1 MDLAQLRAMR
11 KTSSSAFAK
20 ITSEMSKAAN
30 PQTKSYEDD
39 RFWKLEAD
47 KAGNGSAVIRFLPA
61 RDDDELPWVK
71 MYTHGFKGPTG
82 KWYIE
87 NSLSTIGKEDPVVEE
102 NTRLWNTGIEANQN
116 IARDRKRKLSF
127 FANILVISDP
137 KHPENE
143 GKVFVFKF
151 GKSIFDMIT
160 DKANPTFEGEEPVDV
175 FNPWEGANFKLRMRK
190 ADGFTKFD
198 KSAFEEPSEIGD
210 DEEILRVL
218 NARHRLG
225 EFTDAKNFK
234 SYEELKKKF
243 ESVINPDGGRLNRAV
258 DTELESD
265 DPPFDVD
272 PPKAAAKP
280 AAKSL
285 PARAP
290 AAVIED
296 DDDDLASFRSL
307 LDE

>member
-11 KTSSSAFAK
+11 KTSSTAFAK
-20 ITSEMSKAAN
+20 ITNELSKAAN

-39 RFWKLEAD
+39 RFWKIEAD

-116 IARDRKRKLSF
+116 IARERKRKLSF
-127 FANILVISDP
+127 FANVLVISDP

-190 ADGFTKFD
+190 ADGYTKFD
-198 KSAFEEPSEIGD
+198 KSSFEEPSEIGD

-258 DTELESD
+258 DTVLDED
-265 DPPFDVD
+265 DTPPFDVD
-272 PPKAAAKP
+272 DKPAKP
-280 AAKSL
+280 AVKT
-285 PARAP
+285 AP
-290 AAVIED
+290 KKAATVAVD
-296 DDDDLASFRSL
+296 DDDDLDSFRSL
-307 LDE
+307 LED

>member
-11 KTSSSAFAK
+11 KTSSTAFAK
-20 ITSEMSKAAN
+20 ITSELSKAAN

-39 RFWKLEAD
+39 RFWKVEAD

-87 NSLSTIGKEDPVVEE
+87 NSLSTIGKDDPVVEE

-116 IARDRKRKLSF
+116 IARERKRKLSF
-127 FANILVISDP
+127 FANVLVISDP

-198 KSAFEEPSEIGD
+198 KSSFEEPAEIGD

-218 NARHRLG
+218 NARHRLSD
-225 EFTDAKNFK
+225 FTDMKNFK

-258 DTELESD
+258 DTDLD
-265 DPPFDVD
+265 DSPPFDVD
-272 PPKAAAKP
+272 DKPASKAASTK
-280 AAKSL
+280 AASK
-285 PARAP
+285 AAP
-290 AAVIED
+290 VVDD
-296 DDDDLASFRSL
+296 DDDDLDSFRSL
-307 LDE
+307 LED

>member
-11 KTSSSAFAK
+11 KTSSTAFAK
-20 ITSEMSKAAN
+20 ITSELSKAAN

-39 RFWKLEAD
+39 RFWKIEAD

-87 NSLSTIGKEDPVVEE
+87 NSLSTIGKDDPVVEE
-102 NTRLWNTGIEANQN
+102 NTRLWNTNIEANQN
-116 IARDRKRKLSF
+116 IARERKRKLSF
-127 FANILVISDP
+127 FANVLVISDP

-190 ADGFTKFD
+190 ADGYTKFD
-198 KSAFEEPSEIGD
+198 KSSFEEPSEIGD

-258 DTELESD
+258 DTDLD
-265 DPPFDVD
+265 DGPPFDVD
-272 PPKAAAKP
+272 DKPAVKAASTK
-280 AAKSL
+280 AATK
-285 PARAP
+285 AAP
-290 AAVIED
+290 VAVD
-296 DDDDLASFRSL
+296 DDDDLDSFRSL
-307 LDE
+307 LEE

>member
-11 KTSSSAFAK
+11 KTSSTAFAK

-87 NSLSTIGKEDPVVEE
+87 NSLSTIGKDDPVVEE

-116 IARDRKRKLSF
+116 IARERKRKLSF
-127 FANILVISDP
+127 YANVLVISDP

-258 DTELESD
+258 DTVLDED
-265 DPPFDVD
+265 DTPPFDVD
-272 PPKAAAKP
+272 DKLAKP
-280 AAKSL
+280 AAK
-285 PARAP
+285 AAAKKAAP
-290 AAVIED
+290 VATVD
-296 DDDDLASFRSL
+296 DDDDLDSFRSL
-307 LDE
+307 LDD

>member
-11 KTSSSAFAK
+11 KTSSTAFAK

-61 RDDDELPWVK
+61 RVDDELPWVK

-87 NSLSTIGKEDPVVEE
+87 NSLSTIGKDDPVVEE

-116 IARDRKRKLSF
+116 IARERKRKLSF
-127 FANILVISDP
+127 YANVLVISDP

-258 DTELESD
+258 DTVLDED
-265 DPPFDVD
+265 NTPPFDVD
-272 PPKAAAKP
+272 DKLAKP
-280 AAKSL
+280 AAK
-285 PARAP
+285 
-290 AAVIED
+290 AAAKKATPVATVD
-296 DDDDLASFRSL
+296 DDDDLDSFRSL
-307 LDE
+307 FDE